1 MILSVADSKHGSY
14 ASLWF
19 EKKMTFYMVVSF
31 YIYDCFE
38 IINEDDSQ
46 NYGQHY
52 NHPQHG
58 SLLLH
63 KNYRQKTVSGTNENQ
78 DSGLRQA

>member
-1 MILSVADSKHGSY
+1 
-14 ASLWF
+14 
-19 EKKMTFYMVVSF
+19 MTFYMVVSF

-63 KNYRQKTVSGTNENQ
+63 KNYRQKTVSRFWLETGIKMWE
-78 DSGLRQA
+78 D

>member
-1 MILSVADSKHGSY
+1 
-14 ASLWF
+14 
-19 EKKMTFYMVVSF
+19 MVVSF

-63 KNYRQKTVSGTNENQ
+63 
-78 DSGLRQA
+78 

>member
-1 MILSVADSKHGSY
+1 
-14 ASLWF
+14 
-19 EKKMTFYMVVSF
+19 MVVSF
-31 YIYDCFE
+31 YIYYCFE

-63 KNYRQKTVSGTNENQ
+63 KNYRQKTVSGTNGNQ
-78 DSGLRQA
+78 DSG